1 MRTRAWEC
9 PFLSRNSPLL
19 AHPLTPARR
28 GNLRGGHFIFMDETG
43 FIAHRPGGAEATN
56 SDAFDEDVLE
66 SPVPVLVEFWA
77 ARCSACKRL
86 APELAKLPVRVFTLN
101 VDEELPAAVR
111 FSVMAIPALLLFVEG
126 QEVTRWVG
134 SVDIAAVRSQLKM
147 LSQSSASPL

>member
-1 MRTRAWEC
+1 
-9 PFLSRNSPLL
+9 
-19 AHPLTPARR
+19 
-28 GNLRGGHFIFMDETG
+28 MDETG

-66 SPVPVLVEFWA
+66 LPVPVLVEFWA

-86 APELAKLPVRVFTLN
+86 APELEALARENSRQLRLFTLN

-111 FSVMAIPALLLFVEG
+111 FSVMAIPTLLLFVDG

-134 SVDIAAVRSQLKM
+134 SVEIAAVRSQLKM
-147 LSQSSASPL
+147 LSQSSVRPL

>member
-1 MRTRAWEC
+1 M
-9 PFLSRNSPLL
+9 N
-19 AHPLTPARR
+19 
-28 GNLRGGHFIFMDETG
+28 ETG

-77 ARCSACKRL
+77 ARCSACRRL

-111 FSVMAIPALLLFVEG
+111 YGVLAIPALLLFADG
-126 QEVTRWVG
+126 QEVRRWVG
-134 SVDIAAVRSQLKM
+134 TVDMAAVRSQLST

>member
-1 MRTRAWEC
+1 
-9 PFLSRNSPLL
+9 
-19 AHPLTPARR
+19 
-28 GNLRGGHFIFMDETG
+28 MDETG

-66 SPVPVLVEFWA
+66 SPLPTLVEFWA

-86 APELAKLPVRVFTLN
+86 APELEALARENSRQLRLFTLN

-111 FSVMAIPALLLFVEG
+111 FSVMAIPALLLFVDG

-134 SVDIAAVRSQLKM
+134 SVEIAAVRSQLST
-147 LSQSSASPL
+147 LSQSSVRPL